1 MKKGYLITNAF
12 LKGET
17 FSAVNNLYLD
27 EAKRQGL
34 ELSLIP
40 NADIP
45 VAIENGTI
53 STNLN
58 ADFAIFLDKDITL
71 ATALE
76 KGGIRLYNRAES
88 IRVCDDKSLTH
99 LALSGH
105 NIPMPKTIIAPK
117 TFENIGFTDLSFLQ
131 KSAEI
136 IGFPVIVKE
145 CFGSFGMQVYMAN
158 NLAELEQI
166 VAKIS
171 PRPFI
176 MQEFIKSSKGRDVRL
191 NVVGGKVVA
200 SMLRTSKTDF
210 RANHTIGG
218 EVAPYTP
225 TDEQIDLAI
234 RCCDILSLD
243 FAGVDILF
251 GEGDMPILCEIN
263 SNAHILGILKS
274 TGVNVAEHIIR
285 YIIEDKN

>member
-17 FSAVNNLYLD
+17 YSAVNRLYLD

-34 ELSLIP
+34 DISLIT

-45 VAIENGTI
+45 MVIENGAV
-53 STNLN
+53 STNLKG
-58 ADFAIFLDKDITL
+58 DFAIFLDKDITL

-76 KGGIRLYNRAES
+76 KSGMRLFNPAES

-99 LALSGH
+99 LALAGQG
-105 NIPMPKTIIAPK
+105 IPMPKTIIAPK

-136 IGFPVIVKE
+136 IGFPIIVKE
-145 CFGSFGMQVYMAN
+145 CFGSFGMQVYMAK
-158 NLAELEQI
+158 NLADLEQI

-176 MQEFIKSSKGRDVRL
+176 MQEFIKSSSGRDVRL

-210 RANHTIGG
+210 RANYSIGG
-218 EVAPYTP
+218 DVAPYTP
-225 TDEQIDLAI
+225 TNEQIALAI
-234 RCCDILSLD
+234 RCCELLSLD
-243 FAGVDILF
+243 FAGVDVLF
-251 GEGDMPILCEIN
+251 GDGGEPILCEIN
-263 SNAHILGILKS
+263 SNAHILGVLKS

-285 YIIEDKN
+285 HIIDTI